1 MLSIPERDGS
11 DHRLVD
17 GAAAVRD
24 ALRALV
30 VRDVVGHEVEEV
42 DGLPGVADVDD
53 VLRGGEEPGRASLA
67 LQRGVELVEDLFAG
81 VVVGAL
87 EEAVGL

>member
-1 MLSIPERDGS
+1 MTSTWQASIALSVRHVRKVLHEDAALPSVTDRGDV
-11 DHRLVD
+11 RL
-17 GAAAVRD
+17 
-24 ALRALV
+24 
-30 VRDVVGHEVEEV
+30 
-42 DGLPGVADVDD
+42 
-53 VLRGGEEPGRASLA
+53 GGEEPGRASLA